1 MSAFLIR
8 LLLEHLKI
16 GTKSRMRLRTW
27 LLGTRPPIGK
37 LVSTIVM
44 ISFYSEKH
52 FQMDK
57 ILQNN
62 SHNVVIWEFYLLW
75 TNQKQTNV
83 MKLILCEFF
92 HIQRNSERTV
102 SELEKFCIWR
112 CPKSFVDKYVLHKL
126 AVCELYLELLKQA
139 IFSVLI
145 KTALKLWVKILN
157 KNEGINLLL
166 KLQDIDMLFLTLSK
180 FITKHSVFRKF

>member
-27 LLGTRPPIGK
+27 PLGTRPPIRN
-37 LVSTIVM
+37 LVSVIVM
-44 ISFYSEKH
+44 TSFCSEKH

-62 SHNVVIWEFYLLW
+62 SHNVVTWEFYPLW
-75 TNQKQTNV
+75 TTQKQTNV

-92 HIQRNSERTV
+92 HIQWNSKGYSKRTW
-102 SELEKFCIWR
+102 KI
-112 CPKSFVDKYVLHKL
+112 
-126 AVCELYLELLKQA
+126 LYLNMSENFCRQVCSSQTCSLWALL
-139 IFSVLI
+139 
-145 KTALKLWVKILN
+145 
-157 KNEGINLLL
+157 GIA
-166 KLQDIDMLFLTLSK
+166 
-180 FITKHSVFRKF
+180 